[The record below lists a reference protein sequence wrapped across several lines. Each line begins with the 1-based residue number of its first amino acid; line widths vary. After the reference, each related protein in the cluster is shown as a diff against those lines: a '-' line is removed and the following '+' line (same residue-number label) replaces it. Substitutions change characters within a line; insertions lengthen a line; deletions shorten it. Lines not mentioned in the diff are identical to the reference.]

1 VQRRSAPGSRATRK
15 PRSTKAL
22 ANGAVNLRAFIC
34 FGAGG
39 ERSYGIAARLAW
51 SPKPAVMVPEYF
63 NASVATVHVTE
74 YMIAL
79 IAPRHCCCPL
89 TRYQVVQRF

>member
-1 VQRRSAPGSRATRK
+1 
-15 PRSTKAL
+15 
-22 ANGAVNLRAFIC
+22 
-34 FGAGG
+34 
-39 ERSYGIAARLAW
+39 
-51 SPKPAVMVPEYF
+51 
-63 NASVATVHVTE
+63 VATVHVTE